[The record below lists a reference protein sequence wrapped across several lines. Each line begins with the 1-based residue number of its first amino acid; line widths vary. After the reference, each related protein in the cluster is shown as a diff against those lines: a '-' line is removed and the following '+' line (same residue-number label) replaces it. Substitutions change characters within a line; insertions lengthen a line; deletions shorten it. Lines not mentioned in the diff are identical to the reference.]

1 MDPSSDRAAAV
12 ERPAWNLLSPHG
24 LVLFFV
30 AMKPESTLREMSEQ
44 LGLTERTL
52 YSVIKDLSEAQMVRT
67 AKVGRRHCYTVNP
80 EAKFVHPLFA
90 HLRLASFLGI
100 FTKPAHDAS

>member
-1 MDPSSDRAAAV
+1 MDSSGEPAPAA
-12 ERPAWNLLSPHG
+12 ERPAWSLLSPHG

-52 YSVIKDLSEAQMVRT
+52 YSLIKDLSGADMLRT
-67 AKVGRRHCYTVNP
+67 AKVGRRHSYTVNA
-80 EAKFVHPLFA
+80 EARFVHPHFA
-90 HLRLASFLGI
+90 HLRLASFFEAFAQPQQDSL
-100 FTKPAHDAS
+100 